1 MIKLLATDL
10 DGTLFYPKRKF
21 TLMTRK
27 NAKFLK
33 DFYNAGGKV
42 MLVTGRNYNIALDKK
57 VFHLSL
63 WLII

>member
-42 MLVTGRNYNIALDKK
+42 MLVTGRNYNIA
-57 VFHLSL
+57 S
-63 WLII
+63 